1 MDGFRTRGQP
11 AAVEA
16 LRAMLA
22 TGIPHA
28 ILLVGPDGVGKTTLA
43 LDVAATL
50 LCLAPDP
57 ADRPD
62 RTCRACRSLDHGN
75 HPDIHRLAPVGAG
88 STIPIGGREE
98 RGVRDLVSEL
108 SLLPVEGGAR
118 VALIEGAHRMTE
130 DAQSAL
136 LKTLEEPP
144 RGAVLI
150 LCAEDEERLLPTIR
164 SRCVRLRL
172 GSIGVRAIEQ
182 ILAEHDV
189 ADAPTAARVARL
201 AGGRP
206 GLALKLALAPE
217 AVRIRGEVARTLLD
231 LLTASRTRRLI
242 GIRDLAARA
251 ADLARAQEPG
261 APRDGGRAA
270 GRRGRGSAP
279 EPEEA
284 ADDGAEATGGAVV
297 RVAPAERRVAALT
310 LVSIWRDLLRDLTLV
325 SLDAPNAVRDPELLE
340 ELAAAGSLAIGAASA
355 HLRRLD
361 AAGEQLE
368 GNVSPELVLDTL
380 ALAWHA

>member
-1 MDGFRTRGQP
+1 MNGFRTRGQP
-11 AAVEA
+11 AAVEG

-22 TGIPHA
+22 VGIPHA
-28 ILLVGPDGVGKTTLA
+28 VLLVGPGGVGKTTLA
-43 LDVAATL
+43 LDIAAAL

-62 RTCRACRSLDHGN
+62 RTCRACRALDHGN
-75 HPDIHRLAPVGAG
+75 HPDLHRLAPVGAG
-88 STIPIGGREE
+88 SVIPIGGREE

-108 SLLPVEGGAR
+108 ALMPVEGGAR
-118 VALIEGAHRMTE
+118 VALIEAAHRMTE

-150 LCAEDEERLLPTIR
+150 LCADDEERLLPTIR

-231 LLTASRTRRLI
+231 LLVASRTRRLI
-242 GIRDLAARA
+242 GMRDLAARA
-251 ADLARAQEPG
+251 ADLTRAQEAG
-261 APRDGGRAA
+261 APRDAGRLAGKRGRANVA
-270 GRRGRGSAP
+270 
-279 EPEEA
+279 EPAET
-284 ADDGAEATGGAVV
+284 ADDDGDTAGASAM
-297 RVAPAERRVAALT
+297 RVAPAERRAAALA
-310 LVSIWRDLLRDLTLV
+310 LVGVWRELLRDLTLV
-325 SLDAPNAVRDPELLE
+325 SLGAPDAVRDPELLE
-340 ELAAAGSLAIGAASA
+340 ELAAAGSLAIGDAAA
-355 HLRRLD
+355 QLRLLD

-380 ALAWHA
+380 AIAWHA

>member
-11 AAVEA
+11 AAVAA

-22 TGIPHA
+22 SGIPHA
-28 ILLVGPDGVGKTTLA
+28 ILLVGPGGVGKTTLA
-43 LDVAATL
+43 LDVAAAL

-57 ADRPD
+57 TDRPD
-62 RTCRACRSLDHGN
+62 RTCRACRALDHGN
-75 HPDIHRLAPVGAG
+75 HPDLHRRAPVGAG
-88 STIPIGGREE
+88 SVIPIGGREE

-118 VALIEGAHRMTE
+118 VAVIEGAHRMTE

-144 RGAVLI
+144 RGTVLI

-231 LLTASRTRRLI
+231 LLTASRTRRLT
-242 GIRDLAARA
+242 GIRDVAARA
-251 ADLARAQEPG
+251 ADLARAQDSG
-261 APRDGGRAA
+261 APRDGGRVA
-270 GRRGRGSAP
+270 GRRGRASAP
-279 EPEEA
+279 EPEET
-284 ADDGAEATGGAVV
+284 ADDGAESAGGAVV
-297 RVAPAERRVAALT
+297 RVAPAERRGAALT
-310 LVSIWRDLLRDLTLV
+310 LVGIWRDLLRDLTLV
-325 SLDAPNAVRDPELLE
+325 SLGAPDAVRDPELLE
-340 ELAAAGSLAIGAASA
+340 ELAAAGSLAIGDAAA

-380 ALAWHA
+380 AIAWHA

>member
-1 MDGFRTRGQP
+1 MNGFRTRGQP

-22 TGIPHA
+22 VGIPHA
-28 ILLVGPDGVGKTTLA
+28 ILLVGPGGVGKTTLA
-43 LDVAATL
+43 LDVAAAL

-62 RTCRACRSLDHGN
+62 RTCRACRALDHGN
-75 HPDIHRLAPVGAG
+75 HPDLHRLAPVGAG
-88 STIPIGGREE
+88 SVIPIGGREE

-108 SLLPVEGGAR
+108 ALMPVEGGAR
-118 VALIEGAHRMTE
+118 VALIEAAHRMTE

-150 LCAEDEERLLPTIR
+150 LCADDEERLLPTIR

-231 LLTASRTRRLI
+231 LLIASRTRRLL
-242 GIRDLAARA
+242 GMRDLAARA
-251 ADLARAQEPG
+251 ADLMRAQEAG
-261 APRDGGRAA
+261 APRDAGRLAGKRGRANVAEPA
-270 GRRGRGSAP
+270 GT
-279 EPEEA
+279 
-284 ADDGAEATGGAVV
+284 ADDDGDTSGASAV
-297 RVAPAERRVAALT
+297 RVAPAERRGAALA
-310 LVSIWRDLLRDLTLV
+310 LVGVWRDLLRDLTLV
-325 SLDAPNAVRDPELLE
+325 SLGAPDAVRDPELLE
-340 ELAAAGSLAIGAASA
+340 ELAAAGSLAIEDAAA

-368 GNVSPELVLDTL
+368 GNVSTELVLDTL
-380 ALAWHA
+380 AIAWHA

>member
-16 LRAMLA
+16 LHAMLA

-28 ILLVGPDGVGKTTLA
+28 ILLVGPGGVGKTTLA
-43 LDVAATL
+43 LDVAAAL

-57 ADRPD
+57 TGRPD
-62 RTCRACRSLDHGN
+62 RTCRSCRALDHGN
-75 HPDIHRLAPVGAG
+75 HPDLHLLAPVGAG
-88 STIPIGGREE
+88 SVIPIGGREE
-98 RGVRDLVSEL
+98 RGVRDLISEL
-108 SLLPVEGGAR
+108 SLMPVEGGAR
-118 VALIEGAHRMTE
+118 VAVIEGAHRMTE

-242 GIRDLAARA
+242 GIRDVAARS
-251 ADLARAQEPG
+251 ADLARAKEPSG
-261 APRDGGRAA
+261 PRDGGRPVAK
-270 GRRGRGSAP
+270 RGRAAP
-279 EPEEA
+279 EPEHSAPDGGDA
-284 ADDGAEATGGAVV
+284 ADGAVV
-297 RVAPAERRVAALT
+297 RVAPAERRGAALT
-310 LVSIWRDLLRDLTLV
+310 LVGIWRDVLRDLTLV
-325 SLDAPNAVRDPELLE
+325 SLGAPDAVRDPELLE
-340 ELAAAGSLAIGAASA
+340 ELAGAGSLAIGDAAA

-380 ALAWHA
+380 AIAWHA